1 MSEWKVSMDAI
12 GIALLDSQ
20 DMDYSVKL
28 QKLNKIAIATAKR
41 QLHQQELIAMKRN
54 RVPVG
59 RT

>member
-1 MSEWKVSMDAI
+1 MSEWKVLTDAI

-28 QKLNKIAIATAKR
+28 QKISKIAIAKR
-41 QLHQQELIAMKRN
+41 QLQQQEFLAMKQN
-54 RVPVG
+54 RVLDG